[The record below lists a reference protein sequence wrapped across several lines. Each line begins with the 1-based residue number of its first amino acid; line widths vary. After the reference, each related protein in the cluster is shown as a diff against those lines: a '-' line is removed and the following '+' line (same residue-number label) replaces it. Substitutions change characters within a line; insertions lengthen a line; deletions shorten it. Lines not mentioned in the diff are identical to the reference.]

1 MDNYPRPLSAYAA
14 ADVAY
19 LHVMWREWRHFMGQG
34 KMDKTCLK
42 RMNDVIKREGGK
54 KTGRA
59 AARRDF

>member
-1 MDNYPRPLSAYAA
+1 M
-14 ADVAY
+14 
-19 LHVMWREWRHFMGQG
+19 HVMWREWRHFMGQG

-54 KTGRA
+54 KTGRD